1 MTSLEEV
8 PMQDTTA
15 IAAPEK
21 AILETAKREAAAP
34 QHKPQA
40 GRNANPRYAE
50 LYRQYPTID
59 YLRHR
64 ARRRLPHF
72 AFEYCDGGSGK
83 EDAGIKR
90 NWAAFDAVELVPR
103 YGVMPSLPPCE
114 VELFGRRYAA
124 PIGIAPMGG
133 PAIVWPGAD
142 IYLARAAQRVRIPYT
157 LGTVGCATIEKIAE
171 VAPDVFWFQLYR
183 AARNDHAIGFD
194 LVRRAQAAGCH
205 ALVLTLDVP
214 VRTTRAREV
223 VVGLGGAFQA
233 DLKKMVQ
240 MAMSPAWTMALRK
253 NGIPRFSN
261 LRAYAGDVSI
271 NDMVAFARREM
282 GGAFTWEEVAK
293 YRDRWK
299 GTLVVK
305 GIMHP
310 DDAEKAVSLGVDGMF
325 VSNHGGRQIEALPAP
340 IDVLPAIVRQVG
352 KRATV
357 MMDSGIRSG
366 TDVVR
371 AYALGAAAA
380 FAGKA
385 FLWGLGALG
394 EEGPGHVIDLLIEE
408 TQSAFGQ
415 LGALKPEQARSVV
428 IRHNGALQF

>member
-1 MTSLEEV
+1 ML
-8 PMQDTTA
+8 DTTA
-15 IAAPEK
+15 VTTPQ
-21 AILETAKREAAAP
+21 TAT
-34 QHKPQA
+34 QHKPRA
-40 GRNANPRYAE
+40 GKSANPRYAE
-50 LYRQYPTID
+50 LYKRYPTID
-59 YLRHR
+59 YLRRR
-64 ARRRLPHF
+64 ARQRLPHF

-83 EDAGIKR
+83 DDAGIKR
-90 NWAAFDAVELVPR
+90 NWAALDAVELVPR
-103 YGVMPSLPPCE
+103 YGVMPSLPPCD

-142 IYLARAAQRVRIPYT
+142 VYLARAAQRANIPYT
-157 LGTVGCATIEKIAE
+157 LGMVGCATVEQIAE
-171 VAPDVFWFQLYR
+171 AAPDVFWLQLYR
-183 AARNDHAIGFD
+183 APGNDHAIGFD
-194 LVRRAQAAGCH
+194 LVRRAQVAGCH
-205 ALVLTLDVP
+205 ALVLTTDVP

-223 VVGLGGAFQA
+223 VVGLGGAFSP
-233 DLKKMVQ
+233 DLKKIIQ
-240 MAMSPAWTMALRK
+240 MAMSPAWSMALRK

-261 LRAYAGDVSI
+261 LRAYAGDNISI
-271 NDMVAFARREM
+271 AEMVEFARREM
-282 GGAFTWEEVAK
+282 GGAFTWDEVAR

-299 GTLVVK
+299 GTLIVK

-310 DDAEKAVSLGVDGMF
+310 ADAEKAVSLGVDGMF

-340 IDVLPAIVRQVG
+340 IDVLPAIVKQVG
-352 KRATV
+352 NRATV

-394 EEGPGHVIDLLIEE
+394 EEGPSHVIDLLIEE
-408 TQSAFGQ
+408 TQSALGQ
-415 LGALKPEQARSVV
+415 LGAHRPDEARSVV
-428 IRHNGALQF
+428 IRHRGALQF

>member
-1 MTSLEEV
+1 MTNSS
-8 PMQDTTA
+8 
-15 IAAPEK
+15 
-21 AILETAKREAAAP
+21 AAATIEQTAHEKVAP
-34 QHKPQA
+34 DHVTSQHKPYA

-50 LYRQYPTID
+50 LYRRYPTID
-59 YLRHR
+59 YLRR
-64 ARRRLPHF
+64 KARRRLPHF
-72 AFEYCDGGSGK
+72 AFEYSDGGSGK
-83 EDAGIKR
+83 DDAGIRR
-90 NWAAFDAVELVPR
+90 NWAALDAVELVPR
-103 YGVMPSLPPCE
+103 YGVMAALPPCDI
-114 VELFGRRYAA
+114 ELFGRRYAA

-142 IYLARAAQRVRIPYT
+142 IYLARAAQRARIPYT
-157 LGTVGCATIEKIAE
+157 LGTVGCATIESIAE

-194 LVRRAQAAGCH
+194 LIRRAQAAGCH
-205 ALVLTLDVP
+205 ALVMTLDVP

-233 DLKKMVQ
+233 DLKKMMQ
-240 MAMSPAWTMALRK
+240 MIMSPAWSMALRK

-261 LRAYAGDVSI
+261 LRPYAGDVSI

-293 YRDRWK
+293 YRERWK
-299 GTLVVK
+299 GTLIVK

-310 DDAEKAVSLGVDGMF
+310 QDAERAVSLGVDGLF

-340 IDVLPAIVRQVG
+340 IDVLPAIARQVG

-366 TDVVR
+366 TDVAR

-408 TQSAFGQ
+408 TQAAFGQ
-415 LGALKPEQARSVV
+415 LGAHTPDESRTVV
-428 IRHNGALQF
+428 IRHNGAVQF

>member
-1 MTSLEEV
+1 MH
-8 PMQDTTA
+8 DTTA
-15 IAAPEK
+15 LAPSEP
-21 AILETAKREAAAP
+21 AVP
-34 QHKPQA
+34 QIRPYA
-40 GRNANPRYAE
+40 GKNANPRYAG
-50 LYRQYPTID
+50 LYRHYPTID
-59 YLRHR
+59 YLRR
-64 ARRRLPHF
+64 AARRHLPHF

-83 EDAGIKR
+83 DDAGIKR
-90 NWAAFDAVELVPR
+90 NWAALDAVELVPR

-142 IYLARAAQRVRIPYT
+142 IHLARAAQRARIPYT

-183 AARNDHAIGFD
+183 AARNNHAIGFD
-194 LVRRAQAAGCH
+194 LVRRASAAGCH
-205 ALVLTLDVP
+205 ALMLTLDVP

-223 VVGLGGAFQA
+223 VVGLGGAFDP
-233 DLKKMVQ
+233 DLKTMLQ
-240 MAMSPAWTMALRK
+240 MAMSPAWTMALWK

-261 LRAYAGDVSI
+261 LRAYAGENASI
-271 NDMVAFARREM
+271 KEMVAFARREM
-282 GGAFTWEEVAK
+282 GGAFTWDEVAQ

-299 GTLVVK
+299 GTLIVK

-310 DDAEKAVSLGVDGMF
+310 EDAEKAVSLGVDGMI

-340 IDVLPAIVRQVG
+340 IDVLPAIIKQVG

-357 MMDSGIRSG
+357 MLDSGIRSG

-371 AYALGAAAA
+371 AYALGAAAV

-394 EEGPGHVIDLLIEE
+394 AEGATHVIDILIEE
-408 TQSAFGQ
+408 TQAAFGQ
-415 LGALKPEQARSVV
+415 LGAKRPEEARSVL
-428 IRHNGALQF
+428 IRHDGALRF

>member
-1 MTSLEEV
+1 
-8 PMQDTTA
+8 MQDPTVV
-15 IAAPEK
+15 AAPEQT
-21 AILETAKREAAAP
+21 TAERSLP
-34 QHKPQA
+34 QPITEHKPRA
-40 GRNANPRYAE
+40 GRNANTRYAA
-50 LYRQYPTID
+50 LYRHYPTIH
-59 YLRHR
+59 YLRRR
-64 ARRRLPHF
+64 ARQRLPHF
-72 AFEYCDGGSGK
+72 AFEYCDGGSGRD
-83 EDAGIKR
+83 DAGIRR
-90 NWAAFDAVELVPR
+90 NWAALDAVEMVPR

-114 VELFGRRYAA
+114 VELFGHRYAA

-142 IYLARAAQRVRIPYT
+142 TYLARAAQRARIPYT

-171 VAPDVFWFQLYR
+171 TAPDVFWFQLYR
-183 AARNDHAIGFD
+183 AARSDHAIGFD
-194 LVRRAQAAGCH
+194 LVRRAQAVGCH
-205 ALVLTLDVP
+205 VLVLTMDVP

-223 VVGLGGAFQA
+223 VVGLNGAFHA
-233 DLKKMVQ
+233 DFKKIVQ
-240 MAMSPAWTMALRK
+240 MLMSPAWTMALRR

-261 LRAYAGDVSI
+261 LRAYAGDVSL
-271 NDMVAFARREM
+271 NEMVAFARREM
-282 GGAFTWEEVAK
+282 GGAFTWEEIAR

-299 GTLVVK
+299 GPLVLK
-305 GIMHP
+305 GVLHP
-310 DDAEKAVSLGVDGMF
+310 QDAEKAVSLGIDGVI

-352 KRATV
+352 RRATV

-366 TDVVR
+366 TDVAR

-394 EEGPGHVIDLLIEE
+394 EEGPSHVIDLLIEE
-408 TQSAFGQ
+408 TQAALGQ
-415 LGALKPEQARSVV
+415 LGARTPDESRSVV